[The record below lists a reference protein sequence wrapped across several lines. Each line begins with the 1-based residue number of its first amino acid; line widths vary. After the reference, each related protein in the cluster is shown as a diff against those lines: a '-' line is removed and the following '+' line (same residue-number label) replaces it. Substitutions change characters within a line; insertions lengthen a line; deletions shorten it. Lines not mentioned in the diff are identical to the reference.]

1 MSSAMDQAYASAKLL
16 RIKKLSG
23 VTGVV
28 RKEPASVG
36 GWVIVRC
43 PFLQRL
49 LSGHFLGLLAFE
61 AIGRP

>member
-1 MSSAMDQAYASAKLL
+1 MDQAYASAKLL

-36 GWVIVRC
+36 GGMIVRC
-43 PFLQRL
+43 PFF
-49 LSGHFLGLLAFE
+49 GWAFFGLAGF
-61 AIGRP
+61 